1 LKITKT
7 KIDERPLQQAGGF
20 IMKIFG
26 NGFYQTFGAFILAS
40 SLIWVPQ
47 AEAAPQSKDQQKCLS
62 SMGGYVTRIDTT
74 QIRANQTCVKTEGK
88 GKLDTSVADCLVADS
103 RGQMQKLSDKI
114 TEAQTDPDRGKCIG
128 AAVPDFG
135 YVPTGAAMVAA
146 AQPPQVAFI
155 AAVYGDDPESVIVD
169 SSDRANRSQ
178 ALCQT
183 TIEKSANKIVASEVK
198 SFKSCMTRGL
208 RSRTAPISDATEL
221 AACSSDAKLIERS
234 DKDTTKLVDQIGK
247 KCTEKSV
254 DWATVVGGDC
264 ASEATP
270 AAYASCIQTKASC
283 AACEIINGGYDLAID
298 CDLHDN
304 GAADGSCGDVP
315 STLGAFVDGP
325 VLF

>member
-1 LKITKT
+1 
-7 KIDERPLQQAGGF
+7 
-20 IMKIFG
+20 MKIFG
-26 NGFYQTFGAFILAS
+26 NGFYQTFGAFLLAG
-40 SLIWVPQ
+40 SLLWVPQ
-47 AEAAPQSKDQQKCLS
+47 ADAAAQSKDQQKCLN
-62 SMGGYVTRIDTT
+62 SMGGYVGRIDTT
-74 QIRANQTCVKTEGK
+74 QIRANQTCVKNYGK
-88 GKLDTSVADCLVADS
+88 GKLDTSVADCLVADDRS
-103 RGQMQKLSDKI
+103 QMLKLSAKI
-114 TEAQTDPDRGKCIG
+114 TEAQTDVDRGKCIG

-135 YVPTGAAMVAA
+135 YVATGPAMVAA

-155 AAVYGDDPESVIVD
+155 SAVYGDDPESVIVD
-169 SSDRANRSQ
+169 ASDRANRSQ
-178 ALCQT
+178 ALCQA

-208 RSRTAPISDATEL
+208 RDRDMPTSNATEL
-221 AACSSDAKLIERS
+221 AGCSNDTKLI
-234 DKDTTKLVDQIGK
+234 DKSNKATSKLVDQIGK

-254 DWATVVGGDC
+254 DWTTVVAGDC
-264 ASEATP
+264 ASEATATSY
-270 AAYASCIQTKASC
+270 AACIQTKASC

>member
-1 LKITKT
+1 LKLTET
-7 KIDERPLQQAGGF
+7 KINERPLQQAGGST
-20 IMKIFG
+20 MNIFG
-26 NGFYQTFGAFILAS
+26 NGFYQTSGAVLLAA
-40 SLIWVPQ
+40 SLLWVPQ
-47 AEAAPQSKDQQKCLS
+47 ADAAAQSKDQQKCLN
-62 SMGGYVTRIDTT
+62 SMGGYVSRIDTT
-74 QIRANQTCVKTEGK
+74 QIRANQTCVKTYGK
-88 GKLDTSVADCLVADS
+88 GKLETSVADCLVADDRS
-103 RGQMQKLSDKI
+103 KMLKLSGKI
-114 TEAQTDPDRGKCIG
+114 TEAQTDVDRGKCIG

-135 YVPTGAAMVAA
+135 YVATGPAMVAA

-178 ALCQT
+178 ALCQA
-183 TIEKSANKIVASEVK
+183 TIEKSANKIVSSEVK

-234 DKDTTKLVDQIGK
+234 DKETTKLADQIGK

-254 DWATVVGGDC
+254 DWTTVVGGEC
-264 ASEATP
+264 ASEASPT
-270 AAYASCIQTKASC
+270 AYSLCIQVKASC

-298 CDLHDN
+298 C
-304 GAADGSCGDVP
+304 GSCGAVP
-315 STLGAFVDGP
+315 STGGAFVDGP